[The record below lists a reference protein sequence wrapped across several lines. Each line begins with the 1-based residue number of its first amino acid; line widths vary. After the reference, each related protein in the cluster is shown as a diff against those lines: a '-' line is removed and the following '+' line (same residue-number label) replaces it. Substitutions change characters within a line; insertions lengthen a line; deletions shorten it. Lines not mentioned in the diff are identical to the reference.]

1 MPIQHAV
8 LALLAEGDSYGYE
21 LKQSFEEAIGPQ
33 WGELNIGHLYQVLDR
48 LLRDGL
54 ATRRRVRQTERPDR
68 AVYQLTAEGRE
79 ELEHWL
85 ATPFVRQAGYRDDF
99 FLKLF
104 AASRLGP
111 AYVKRV
117 TRAQREA
124 YLAELAALD
133 KLRVQHQDSP
143 LVMLLIEAAAL
154 HTDANLKIV
163 ELAEALPARRSA
175 TQKAPRAAAAGTS
188 DASEPQEA
196 RRGPRSG

>member
-1 MPIQHAV
+1 M
-8 LALLAEGDSYGYE
+8 LSLLAEGDSYGYE
-21 LKQSFEEAIGPQ
+21 LKQSFEDAIGPQ

-68 AVYQLTAEGRE
+68 AVYQLTPEGRE
-79 ELEHWL
+79 ELERWL
-85 ATPFVRQAGYRDDF
+85 ETPFVRQTGYRDDF

-104 AASRLGP
+104 AASRLGTD
-111 AYVKRV
+111 YLKRV

-133 KLRVQHQDSP
+133 QLRTQHQDNH
-143 LVMLLIEAAAL
+143 LVRLLIEAAAL

-163 ELAEALPARRSA
+163 ELAERLPAGQSAAQKTGRGVRASAMSAVENSRTRKRRR
-175 TQKAPRAAAAGTS
+175 TG
-188 DASEPQEA
+188 
-196 RRGPRSG
+196 

>member
-8 LALLAEGDSYGYE
+8 LALLAQGDSYGYE

-33 WGELNIGHLYQVLDR
+33 WGDLNIGHLYQVLDR
-48 LLRDGL
+48 MLRDGL

-68 AVYQLTAEGRE
+68 AVYQLTSAGRE
-79 ELEHWL
+79 ELDRWL
-85 ATPFVRQAGYRDDF
+85 ETPFVRQTGYRDDF

-111 AYVKRV
+111 AYLKRV

-133 KLRVQHQDSP
+133 QLRMQHKDDQ
-143 LVMLLIEAAAL
+143 LVRLLIEAAAL

-163 ELAEALPARRSA
+163 ELAETLPASRPA
-175 TQKAPRAAAAGTS
+175 EQKARRGARAAATSAVEQPRTPKRRRAG
-188 DASEPQEA
+188 
-196 RRGPRSG
+196 